1 MEEVI
6 SCQFLIDRA
15 RWPVVATSRTVHLSR
30 EQGAKMRNIWLLAG
44 LALIVLA
51 GSTVRAAE
59 NAAAS
64 AASKS
69 SPIGRKVES
78 FSLSD
83 YRGKIHSLDELKD
96 SKLLVIAVVGAE
108 CPLAKVYA
116 PRLEALAGEFKSK
129 GVAFLAIDS
138 NVQDSLSEIAA
149 YARIHKLTFPVL
161 KDTDNKIADKLG
173 ATRTPEVFA
182 LDRDRVIRYWGRID
196 DQYGF
201 KTGAGYAR
209 PRLARRDLAEALD
222 ELLASKPVS
231 QPVIAA
237 DGCFIGRVR
246 KAEPH
251 GEITYSKQIAR
262 ILQNRCVECHRAGE
276 VAPFVLTSYD
286 EVVAWAETIREVVD
300 QGRMPPWSANPQFG
314 HFSNDA
320 RLTSCEKH
328 VISMWVN
335 NGCPQGDPKD
345 LPAPREFVEGW
356 RIGEPDQVIA
366 MRDKPYKV
374 PAEGVVAYQFFT
386 VDPGW
391 KEAKW
396 VKAADCRPGNRAI
409 VHHIIVFIQSPGE
422 GEFRDGG
429 GLGGY
434 APGAPPTI
442 HPEGTATYV
451 PANSKLVFQLH
462 YTPNG
467 SEQEDLS
474 KIGVIF
480 ADPKTVKK
488 RIRSGLV
495 GDLSFKIPP
504 GADDYE
510 IHASHKFLKEA
521 LLLDLTPHMHLRGK
535 SFRFEAEF
543 PDGRREILLDVPK
556 YDFNWQLTYHLAEPK
571 LIPKGTRMHCTAHY
585 DNSEENLANPN
596 PKETVRYGDQTW
608 EEMMFGFYTTVDPKQ
623 DLTAAKPSTKPAEPK
638 AAEAKP
644 AAGG

>member
-1 MEEVI
+1 
-6 SCQFLIDRA
+6 
-15 RWPVVATSRTVHLSR
+15 
-30 EQGAKMRNIWLLAG
+30 MRRILLLATVVSI
-44 LALIVLA
+44 ASI
-51 GSTVRAAE
+51 GSPARAAE
-59 NAAAS
+59 NATAS
-64 AASKS
+64 PEAKS
-69 SPIGRKVES
+69 SPIGKKVEP
-78 FSLSD
+78 FTLSD
-83 YRGKIHSLDELKD
+83 YRGKIHSLDELQA
-96 SKLLVIAVVGAE
+96 SKLVVIAMLGAE

-116 PRLEALAGEFKSK
+116 PRLAALAGEFESK

-149 YARIHKLTFPVL
+149 YARVHKLDFPIL
-161 KDTDNKIADKLG
+161 KDTDNKVADKLG
-173 ATRTPEVFA
+173 ALRTPEVFV
-182 LDRDRVIRYWGRID
+182 LDQDRVIRYWGRID

-201 KTGAGYAR
+201 KTGAGYAK
-209 PRLARRDLAEALD
+209 PRLARRDLAEALG
-222 ELLASKPVS
+222 ELLADKPVS
-231 QPVIAA
+231 QPAIAA

-246 KAEPH
+246 KTEPQ

-262 ILQNRCVECHRAGE
+262 ILQDRCVECHRAGE

-286 EVVAWAETIREVVD
+286 EVVGWAETIREVVD
-300 QGRMPPWSANPQFG
+300 EGRMPPWSANPQHG

-320 RLTSCEKH
+320 RLSSCEKA
-328 VISMWVN
+328 VISNWVK

-345 LPAPREFVEGW
+345 LPPPREFVEGW

-366 MRDKPYKV
+366 MSDKPYKV
-374 PAEGVVAYQFFT
+374 PAEGVVAYKFFT

-391 KEAKW
+391 KEDKW
-396 VKAADCRPGNRAI
+396 VKAADCRPGNRAV
-409 VHHIIVFIQSPGE
+409 VHHVIVFIQSPGE

-434 APGAPPTI
+434 APGAPPAI
-442 HPEGTATYV
+442 REEGTATFV

-488 RIRSGLV
+488 RIRGGMV

-504 GADDYE
+504 GADNHE
-510 IHASHKFLKEA
+510 VHSSHKFLRDA
-521 LLLDLTPHMHLRGK
+521 LLLDVTPHMHLRGK

-543 PDGRREILLDVPK
+543 ADGRREILLDVPK
-556 YDFNWQLTYHLAEPK
+556 YDFNWQLTYRLAEPM
-571 LIPKGTRMHCTAHY
+571 LLPKGTRMHCTAHY
-585 DNSEENLANPN
+585 DNSEENPANPN

-623 DLTAAKPSTKPAEPK
+623 DLTAPKPSAKPAEPK
-638 AAEAKP
+638 PLENKA